1 MASKRKASEGPSMAS
16 STKRPIKGPSQALRS
31 PEPNQSLRRIQ
42 SMVTGLANDPA
53 ALARVEAEMGDMLQR
68 CSTPSTSSARP
79 APPGGAPSLVAS
91 SSDGE
96 SDFIAAGGYLPDASG
111 QPPSSPEPP
120 AATPR
125 GRRGTRGTARKR
137 ASARGRAARAT
148 GAPPSRVARAASG
161 HSQVV
166 SSRPILN
173 ADQQGDASESSVEDS
188 LLPPPRASSGGRR
201 RRKKSRKRAKKGR
214 RDTSSSLSG
223 QAPTRIWIMGHSIVH
238 WAARRARQSG
248 LGDDLGLPQ
257 EVKVS
262 WFARRG
268 MLWKELLPLIQR
280 RVLLEGPP
288 TAIVIQLGEN
298 DLVSHSC
305 FVLRAMILGDLRD
318 VAAMVPP
325 TKIIWSKLLQRR
337 KWRGSPCV
345 EATERS
351 RKRINAAV
359 SKLVAD
365 LGGFVI
371 SHPLIRFKATELF
384 MTDGVHLS
392 SVGNDVW
399 LSSVVDKLRECL
411 RL

>member
-1 MASKRKASEGPSMAS
+1 MAPKRRASQRPTPVS

-31 PEPNQSLRRIQ
+31 PEPNQAMSRIQ
-42 SMVTGLANDPA
+42 SMISGLASDPV
-53 ALARVEAEMGDMLQR
+53 ALARVEAEVDNLLHR
-68 CSTPSTSSARP
+68 RSPPSTSSAGP
-79 APPGGAPSLVAS
+79 ALPGGTTPPVAS
-91 SSDGE
+91 SSDNE
-96 SDFIAAGGYLPDASG
+96 SDFIAAGGFLPEASP
-111 QPPSSPEPP
+111 QPPRSPEPP
-120 AATPR
+120 DAVAR
-125 GRRGTRGTARKR
+125 GRKGPKGSTRRR
-137 ASARGRAARAT
+137 ASAQVRAAHA
-148 GAPPSRVARAASG
+148 SRVSPPLTRAAAG

-166 SSRPILN
+166 SFQPILN
-173 ADQQGDASESSVEDS
+173 ADRQGDASKSSVEDS

-201 RRKKSRKRAKKGR
+201 RRRKSSRKRAKKRR

-223 QAPTRIWIMGHSIVH
+223 QAATRIWIVGHSIVH
-238 WAARRARQSG
+238 WAACRARQSG
-248 LGDDLGLPQ
+248 LGDDLGFPQ

-262 WFARRG
+262 WIARRG

-305 FVLRAMILGDLRD
+305 FVLRSIIMEDVRDL
-318 VAAMVPP
+318 AAMVPS

-337 KWRGSPCV
+337 KWRGSPSV

-351 RKRINAAV
+351 RKRINDAV

-371 SHPLIRFKATELF
+371 PHPLIRFKATELF
-384 MTDGVHLS
+384 MMDGVHLS

-399 LSSVVDKLRECL
+399 LRSVVDKLRVCL